1 MPNLGMSIIALPL
14 EQGKLFLYLIIWI
27 GIYGKVLPHV
37 LQISKIISS
46 IITGIGSGIGEQVK
60 RSTMEPTLLIYSAG
74 DWAQIILQRLIL
86 SEVGIVFRTTG
97 KLLTHNLSP
106 SNLVTK
112 HLFHGKDVVVIRCR
126 QTDMEQEPHFM
137 EKPEL
142 SSLAV
147 AMNIKLQ
154 I

>member
-1 MPNLGMSIIALPL
+1 MYVYSKSEHPKEADEFARYLLSEDMQISFTNVMTFLPLLQRKRQPDRQKLKILSTKEKPCLLYTSMSIIALPL

-74 DWAQIILQRLIL
+74 DWA
-86 SEVGIVFRTTG
+86 
-97 KLLTHNLSP
+97 
-106 SNLVTK
+106 
-112 HLFHGKDVVVIRCR
+112 
-126 QTDMEQEPHFM
+126 
-137 EKPEL
+137 
-142 SSLAV
+142 
-147 AMNIKLQ
+147 
-154 I
+154 